1 MVIGVVTSVVGLVDR
16 AGMRLATLALFAFGL
31 TSATGIAADP
41 TTHQYGSSLEQV
53 SAAGSGGG
61 PGGGGASVG
70 SESVTGGLPFTGL
83 DLVLLAAVAA
93 ALVVA
98 GLLLRRRRADS
109 VEG

>member
-1 MVIGVVTSVVGLVDR
+1 MVIGVVTSVVGWVDR
-16 AGMRLATLALFAFGL
+16 AGMRLTTLALFAFAL
-31 TSATGIAADP
+31 TPATAGAADP
-41 TTHQYGSSLEQV
+41 TTHQYASSLDQV
-53 SAAGSGGG
+53 SQGGAAAGPGSGGS
-61 PGGGGASVG
+61 AG

-98 GLLLRRRRADS
+98 GLLLRRRRMDS